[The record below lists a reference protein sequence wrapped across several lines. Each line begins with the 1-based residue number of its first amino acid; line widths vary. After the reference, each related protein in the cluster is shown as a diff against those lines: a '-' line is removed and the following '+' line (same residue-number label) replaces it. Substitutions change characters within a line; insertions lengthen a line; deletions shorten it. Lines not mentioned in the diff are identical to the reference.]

1 MYMQMT
7 ESYADLGTIEC
18 VARKCSAWDRTERE
32 LAYRYRGFCDR
43 KPRILVVQ
51 CGNLLEIRYAAHRYI
66 ACVFDL
72 IRSSRRSMML
82 DPYQVQF
89 VHGMRMSCL
98 PHKRRRSTL
107 VTCRAW
113 ITLGASIITSWTRA
127 YSNATVNEGPDSEIR
142 LRLDEAE

>member
-7 ESYADLGTIEC
+7 ESYADLGSMER

-51 CGNLLEIRYAAHRYI
+51 RGNLLEIRCAAHHYI
-66 ACVFDL
+66 ACVFGW
-72 IRSSRRSMML
+72 IHSSRRSVIL

-89 VHGMRMSCL
+89 VHGMRML
-98 PHKRRRSTL
+98 
-107 VTCRAW
+107 
-113 ITLGASIITSWTRA
+113 
-127 YSNATVNEGPDSEIR
+127 
-142 LRLDEAE
+142 